1 MIDEYFMEMV
11 MLMEMFMKMKCS
23 VPHEYVIN

>member
-11 MLMEMFMKMKCS
+11 MLMEMFMKMEMFSSPRIC
-23 VPHEYVIN
+23 Y